1 MICHSLAANSAAV
14 HVEDVKDLRGPR
26 IFKMRFRK
34 SPRWLCKSRS
44 GRWFP
49 LFFAK
54 DGGLMEMACFSH
66 THCNICMC
74 VCVFILQKI
83 CSSQAQKRDSSKL
96 NACYHKPWLQQ
107 CLSSGPS
114 PDATCIYSTLAL
126 HDGRKICLATPYLT
140 KQTAIYIYIFQ
151 KMWTCHGHYPH
162 KELGTAKI
170 LIGDSS
176 L

>member
-1 MICHSLAANSAAV
+1 VALQKQKWEVIL
-14 HVEDVKDLRGPR
+14 
-26 IFKMRFRK
+26 
-34 SPRWLCKSRS
+34 
-44 GRWFP
+44 

-54 DGGLMEMACFSH
+54 DGELMEMACFSH

-74 VCVFILQKI
+74 VFILKKI

-126 HDGRKICLATPYLT
+126 HDGRKICLATQHGKKCHTSLNRLL
-140 KQTAIYIYIFQ
+140 YIFQ
-151 KMWTCHGHYPH
+151 NMWTCHGHYPH

>member
-1 MICHSLAANSAAV
+1 MALQKQKWEVI
-14 HVEDVKDLRGPR
+14 P
-26 IFKMRFRK
+26 
-34 SPRWLCKSRS
+34 P
-44 GRWFP
+44 
-49 LFFAK
+49 FFAK

-126 HDGRKICLATPYLT
+126 HDGRKICLATRHGKKMSYLT
-140 KQTAIYIYIFQ
+140 KQTAIYISKNVDLPWALSPQ
-151 KMWTCHGHYPH
+151 
-162 KELGTAKI
+162 GTRHR
-170 LIGDSS
+170 
-176 L
+176 

>member
-74 VCVFILQKI
+74 VCVYTQKNMLFSSTEKGLFEI
-83 CSSQAQKRDSSKL
+83 ECVLSQAMAAAVSFFWAKSWRHMHIFDIS
-96 NACYHKPWLQQ
+96 
-107 CLSSGPS
+107 
-114 PDATCIYSTLAL
+114 LARRAQDL
-126 HDGRKICLATPYLT
+126 PGNTTWEKNVI
-140 KQTAIYIYIFQ
+140 
-151 KMWTCHGHYPH
+151 PH
-162 KELGTAKI
+162 
-170 LIGDSS
+170 
-176 L
+176 